1 MISIALPSPD
11 APLPAVTARHDRL
24 FSQQLHRA
32 VELTILLPPG
42 YSAAAGR
49 FPVLYL
55 NDGQDM
61 DRLGMTALLDSLY
74 EKKSLPPL
82 VVVGIHANQDR
93 LNEYG
98 TADQA
103 DYKGRGAKAG
113 RYTQFV
119 LSELMPFIEKS
130 VRVDTGPAATVI
142 AGFSLGGLSALDL
155 AWSHPERFGK
165 VGVFSGSLWWRKKA
179 YEFGYDD
186 HTDRIMHTLIRAT
199 AHQPALKFWFE
210 AGTEDE
216 TSDRNKNGVIDAID
230 DTLDLMKELRVKGY
244 RDEVD
249 FEYVEVSGGKHNQE
263 TWAGVMPDFLHWAFP
278 EKL

>member
-1 MISIALPSPD
+1 MISIALPSPE
-11 APLPAVTARHDRL
+11 APLPSVTARHDRL
-24 FSQQLHRA
+24 FSQQLQRA

-55 NDGQDM
+55 NDGQDL
-61 DRLGMTALLDSLY
+61 DRLRMSALLDSLY
-74 EKKSLPPL
+74 EKKNLPPL
-82 VVVGIHANQDR
+82 VVVGIHANQNR

-98 TADQA
+98 TAAQA

-119 LSELMPFIEKS
+119 LSELMPYIEKS
-130 VRVDTGPAATVI
+130 VRVATGPAATVV

-155 AWSHPERFGK
+155 AWAHPERFGK

-179 YEFGYDD
+179 YEAGYDD
-186 HTDRIMHTLIRAT
+186 DNDRIMHSLIRTAT
-199 AHQPALKFWFE
+199 HQSALKFWFE

-230 DTLDLMKELRVKGY
+230 DTLDLMHELRAKGY
-244 RDEVD
+244 RDGTD
-249 FEYVEVSGGKHNQE
+249 FEYVEVKGGKHNQE
-263 TWAGVMPDFLHWAFP
+263 TWAGVMPDFLRWAFAQ
-278 EKL
+278 K

>member
-1 MISIALPSPD
+1 MISIAVPSPD
-11 APLPAVTARHDRL
+11 SPLPAVTARHDRL
-24 FSQQLHRA
+24 FSQQLQRA

-42 YSAAAGR
+42 YSAASGR

-61 DRLGMTALLDSLY
+61 DRLRMSSLLDSLY

-98 TADQA
+98 TAAQA
-103 DYKGRGAKAG
+103 DYQGRGAKAG

-119 LSELMPFIEKS
+119 LSELMPYIEKS
-130 VRVDTGPAATVI
+130 VRVASGPTTTAI
-142 AGFSLGGLSALDL
+142 AGFSLGGLSAIDL
-155 AWSHPERFGK
+155 AWAHPERFGK

-179 YEFGYDD
+179 YENGYDD
-186 HTDRIMHTLIRAT
+186 HNDRIMHTLIRNSVSKS
-199 AHQPALKFWFE
+199 ALKFWFE

-230 DTLDLMKELRVKGY
+230 DTLDLMQELRAKGY
-244 RDEVD
+244 HDEVD
-249 FEYVEVSGGKHNQE
+249 FEYVEVAGGKHNQE
-263 TWAGVMPDFLHWAFP
+263 TWAGVMPDFLQWAFVQ
-278 EKL
+278 K